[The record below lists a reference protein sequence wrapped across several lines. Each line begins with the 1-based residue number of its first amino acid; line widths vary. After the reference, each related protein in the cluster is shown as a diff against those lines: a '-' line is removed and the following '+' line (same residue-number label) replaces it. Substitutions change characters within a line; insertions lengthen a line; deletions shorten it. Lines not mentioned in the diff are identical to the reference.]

1 MFRIHTAIPNW
12 AYCVRFSSR
21 ENLIMG
27 RVKQQMIES
36 EQYELARVSAQ
47 GRFQFLDEM
56 QCIEAQA
63 NIVRNDESTTQRIAK
78 AWLAHATINKLKHN
92 TEKRRQAQ
100 YYFISGSV
108 ALLDKVPMLIS
119 LCLASGRDLESVI
132 QR

>member
-1 MFRIHTAIPNW
+1 
-12 AYCVRFSSR
+12 
-21 ENLIMG
+21 MG

-56 QCIEAQA
+56 QCNEAQA
-63 NIVRNDESTTQRIAK
+63 NIVRNDESVTQRIAK
-78 AWLAHATINKLKHN
+78 AWVAHATINKLKHN

-100 YYFISGSV
+100 YYFIGGAV
-108 ALLDKVPMLIS
+108 AMLDKVPMLIS

>member
-1 MFRIHTAIPNW
+1 MGQIKKLLASE
-12 AYCVRFSSR
+12 AEAQSRF
-21 ENLIMG
+21 N
-27 RVKQQMIES
+27 
-36 EQYELARVSAQ
+36 
-47 GRFQFLDEM
+47 FLDEM
-56 QCIEAQA
+56 QCNEAQA
-63 NIVRNDESTTQRIAK
+63 NIVRNDESVTQKIAK

-108 ALLDKVPMLIS
+108 AMLDKVPMMIS

>member
-1 MFRIHTAIPNW
+1 
-12 AYCVRFSSR
+12 
-21 ENLIMG
+21 MG
-27 RVKQQMIES
+27 QMKKLYAS
-36 EQYELARVSAQ
+36 QPQAHLN
-47 GRFQFLDEM
+47 FLDE
-56 QCIEAQA
+56 QECNEVAS
-63 NIVRNDESTTQRIAK
+63 NIVRNDDAITQRIAK

-108 ALLDKVPMLIS
+108 AMLDKVPMLIS